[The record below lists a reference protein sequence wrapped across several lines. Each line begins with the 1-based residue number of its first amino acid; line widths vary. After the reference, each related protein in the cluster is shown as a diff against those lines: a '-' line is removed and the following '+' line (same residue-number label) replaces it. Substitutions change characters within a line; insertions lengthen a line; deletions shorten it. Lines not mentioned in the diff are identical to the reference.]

1 MTGNPDGARAAPR
14 AEKLPYID
22 LLRGLSALYIV
33 GFWHLMNYTAQF
45 RGYANELTHRT
56 TVVVLGLFMFL
67 SGHLLAHSRLAPGL
81 AGLKRF
87 LTRRLLRI
95 YPLYLAALALF
106 VALNMTGA
114 RTALKA
120 ALALSPLWGPPP
132 QTLWFIATLLLF
144 YLIAP
149 ILIRVAKER
158 ARSIALS
165 AALAMLFALTV
176 VLLPGAD
183 PRLAIYFPAF
193 ALGIHCA
200 RNAPPR
206 WPVLWFGLPA
216 ALALSFAG
224 SAPAEQNLF
233 CVPLAC
239 IAPLAIYMLT
249 RRFAANFPRIWLVE
263 AISYA
268 SYAMYLFHRPIY
280 QRVAFFADGPLG
292 LAALILLGL
301 PATLIASWLIQK
313 AYDLSLETF
322 SFGEG
327 DRNRLSKR

>member
-56 TVVVLGLFMFL
+56 TVVVLGLFVFL
-67 SGHLLAHSRLAPGL
+67 SGHLLAQSRLAPGL

-95 YPLYLAALALF
+95 YPLY
-106 VALNMTGA
+106 
-114 RTALKA
+114 
-120 ALALSPLWGPPP
+120 
-132 QTLWFIATLLLF
+132 
-144 YLIAP
+144 
-149 ILIRVAKER
+149 
-158 ARSIALS
+158 
-165 AALAMLFALTV
+165 
-176 VLLPGAD
+176 
-183 PRLAIYFPAF
+183 
-193 ALGIHCA
+193 
-200 RNAPPR
+200 
-206 WPVLWFGLPA
+206 
-216 ALALSFAG
+216 
-224 SAPAEQNLF
+224 
-233 CVPLAC
+233 
-239 IAPLAIYMLT
+239 
-249 RRFAANFPRIWLVE
+249 
-263 AISYA
+263 
-268 SYAMYLFHRPIY
+268 
-280 QRVAFFADGPLG
+280 

>member
-14 AEKLPYID
+14 AGKLPYID

-33 GFWHLMNYTAQF
+33 GFWHLMNYTEQF
-45 RGYANELTHRT
+45 PGYANALTHRT
-56 TVVVLGLFMFL
+56 TVVVLGLFVFL
-67 SGHLLAHSRLAPGL
+67 SGHLLGQSRIAPGF

-106 VALNMTGA
+106 VALDMTGA

-120 ALALSPLWGPPP
+120 ALALSPLLGPPP

-149 ILIRVAKER
+149 ALIRAAEER

-165 AALAMLFALTV
+165 AALALLFALAV
-176 VLLPGAD
+176 VLHPGAD

-206 WPVLWFGLPA
+206 SPVLWLALPA

-224 SAPAEQNLF
+224 SAPAEQNLY
-233 CVPLAC
+233 CAPLAC
-239 IAPLAIYMLT
+239 IAPLAIYLFT
-249 RRFAANFPRIWLVE
+249 RRVAANFPRIWIIE
-263 AISYA
+263 ALSYA
-268 SYAMYLFHRPIY
+268 SYAMYLFHRPLY
-280 QRVAFFADGPLG
+280 QRVALFADGPLG
-292 LAALILLGL
+292 LAALVLVGL
-301 PATLIASWLIQK
+301 PATIAVSWLIQK
-313 AYDLSLETF
+313 AYDHSLETF
-322 SFGEG
+322 SFGDG
-327 DRNRLSKR
+327 DRSRLSKR